1 MKKTIIL
8 LIFIFIF
15 YSIVSLYISKRNMEI
30 PKESIRIRILANS
43 NLDIDQNL
51 KKEVSKTVMAYLNKE
66 LSNANNIKDAR
77 NKIINSISSIK
88 DLTEKLLINNNFNQD
103 FSINY
108 GYNYFPLK
116 EFNNKLYDE
125 GYYESLLITL
135 GNGLGDNFWCLL
147 FPPLCMIDIDND
159 IEYTSILKEIF
170 NV

>member
-88 DLTEKLLINNNFNQD
+88 VLTEKLLINNNFNQD

-116 EFNNKLYDE
+116 EFNNKLYDA

-147 FPPLCMIDIDND
+147 FPPLCMLDDSENIK
-159 IEYTSILKEIF
+159 YTSLIKELL